1 MINNRGEL
9 RLADFG
15 LARDIPEDNTMTMRV
30 VTLWY
35 RPPELLLQ
43 DTKYCKYT
51 TAVDMWGVGCIFG
64 EMWKRRA
71 ILRGSEELE
80 QLTLY
85 LIILPRIFKLIGT
98 PTDREWPEMNDLP
111 LLKSGKVKSF
121 ANYPFSLGDIFPKK
135 EY

>member
-1 MINNRGEL
+1 LNIFITILSFIGISKVFQCLNQGANVLINNRGEL
-9 RLADFG
+9 KLADFG
-15 LARDIPEDNTMTMRV
+15 LARDIPTDHTMTMRV

-43 DTKYCKYT
+43 DSKYCKYT

-80 QLTLY
+80 QLTL
-85 LIILPRIFKLIGT
+85 
-98 PTDREWPEMNDLP
+98 
-111 LLKSGKVKSF
+111 
-121 ANYPFSLGDIFPKK
+121 
-135 EY
+135 